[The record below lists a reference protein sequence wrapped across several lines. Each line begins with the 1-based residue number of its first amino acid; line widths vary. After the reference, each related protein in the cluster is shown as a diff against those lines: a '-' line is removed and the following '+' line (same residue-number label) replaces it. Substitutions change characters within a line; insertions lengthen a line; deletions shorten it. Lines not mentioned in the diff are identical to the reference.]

1 MSSFRS
7 LTSLALAAA
16 LAVPFVAADG
26 QGFMDRL
33 KKKAEE
39 TAKRK
44 VEERVDQRTGE
55 AADRTLD
62 RTEGALKCVFTDRT
76 CIERAKKD
84 GREVELVDESGAAV
98 DENGARVGVPGAGA
112 NAGWDF
118 VPGDRVIFET
128 DFSSDRVGDFPRR
141 FAFRSGNIEVV
152 EWSGARYLSTHT
164 FGSSFSIPLPEELP
178 AQFTLEFDYSA
189 SGGNGME
196 IHFVDPAQVTGK
208 TFVDVGVWSG
218 GLRRGGIDAIGK
230 PSGDEFRYRDAVFRV
245 RVMADDAHV
254 KVYMGDTR
262 VANVPNADLGRSKA
276 IHFVVPGREDRAAM
290 IGAIRI
296 AAGGRDLYDALAA
309 DGRVTAEGILF
320 DTGSDG
326 IRPESAPVLARIA
339 GMLTSHPELA
349 LTIEGH
355 TDNVGAAAANQR
367 LSEQRAAA
375 VKAYLVERHGID
387 AARLTSAGLGASR
400 PAASNDTPDGRQKN
414 RRVELVR
421 N

>member
-1 MSSFRS
+1 MSLPR
-7 LTSLALAAA
+7 SLALLVLAAA
-16 LAVPFVAADG
+16 FAAPLETTEA

-44 VEERVDQRTGE
+44 VEERVDQRAGE
-55 AADRTLD
+55 AADRGLD
-62 RTEGALKCVFTDRT
+62 KTEGALKCVFTDKT
-76 CIERAKKD
+76 CIERARRNGD
-84 GREVELVDESGAAV
+84 EVVLVDESGAVVNEDGSPA
-98 DENGARVGVPGAGA
+98 ALPGAGA

-128 DFSSDRVGDFPRR
+128 DFSRDRIGDFPRR
-141 FAFRSGNIEVV
+141 LAFRSGNLEVV

-164 FGSSFSIPLPEELP
+164 FGSRFSIPLPEELP
-178 AQFTLEFDYSA
+178 ARFTLEFDYSA

-196 IHFVDPAQVTGK
+196 IHFVDPGKVAGK
-208 TFVDVGVWSG
+208 TYVATGTWSG
-218 GLRRGGIDAIGK
+218 GLYGGGVDATGK
-230 PSGDEFRYRDAVFRV
+230 PAGDEYRYKDAVFRV
-245 RVMADDAHV
+245 RVMADGAHV

-290 IGAIRI
+290 IGGIRI
-296 AAGGRDLYDALAA
+296 AAGGRDLYEALES

-320 DTGSDG
+320 DTGSDR
-326 IRPESAPVLARIA
+326 IRAESAPVLARIA
-339 GMLTSHPELA
+339 GMLEAHPELA
-349 LTIEGH
+349 LVIEGH
-355 TDNVGAAAANQR
+355 TDDVGGAAANQR

-375 VKAYLVERHGID
+375 VKAYLVATHGID
-387 AARLTSAGLGASR
+387 AGRLTSEGLGASR